1 MCSFLHESYIINTW
15 RRQTPAFS
23 QKITQ
28 PKLEAMIQETW
39 GLKANTSIL
48 TEEILMARRL
58 LSSYTQT
65 DIFIE
70 SYFRSLVY
78 AFYHTLTQ
86 YQLPTLLR
94 LQLPPPPPPLESK
107 IMVSHSG
114 SMAPL
119 FRPLREKKNPRPL
132 LDMDL
137 PILNRP
143 ARQEDEDVLDASFPF
158 TAKTVISWALGNL
171 V

>member
-78 AFYHTLTQ
+78 AFYQTLAH
-86 YQLPTLLR
+86 YQLPASGFAEAAT
-94 LQLPPPPPPLESK
+94 PPPPL
-107 IMVSHSG
+107 
-114 SMAPL
+114 L
-119 FRPLREKKNPRPL
+119 YKN
-132 LDMDL
+132 
-137 PILNRP
+137 
-143 ARQEDEDVLDASFPF
+143 
-158 TAKTVISWALGNL
+158 G
-171 V
+171 